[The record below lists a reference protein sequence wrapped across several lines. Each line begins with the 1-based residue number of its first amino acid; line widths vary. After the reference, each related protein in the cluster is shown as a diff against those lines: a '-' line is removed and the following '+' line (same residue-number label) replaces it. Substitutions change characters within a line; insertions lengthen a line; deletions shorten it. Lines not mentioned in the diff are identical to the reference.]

1 MKHNA
6 WRIAMMIVGA
16 LSTGVAGVAPGHAAP
31 TVSISIW
38 GGYPEIQPVYKMAA
52 DAYAK
57 GHPNV
62 QVTVLTTE
70 LRDFERKLAAS
81 IPSDTAGDILE
92 FDPTTMNRYIVAG
105 LIPKAPSDIVEFVHK
120 SFAPQDQKT
129 VTVGGAVYGVP
140 WFKGEAALFY
150 NTTMFSEAGLS
161 QPPKNMAEVMADAKK
176 LTKYDAQ
183 GRVIRSGLS
192 FRLFGAGSGIAE
204 KFAMWMWPRGGEIL
218 TGNGQ
223 GKYKAGYDND
233 AGRATMTMYLDGV
246 YKDKVDSFD
255 IKHDADAFAL
265 GQTAMLVRES
275 WVIGYIQKNAPTL
288 KYNTAPFPME
298 KRWGTLSGP
307 TDIYV
312 SRSSKNPA
320 VAWDFVKFLMQ
331 PEYEQA
337 LLTVTGW
344 IAERQDISYD
354 PVFAKTPQF
363 KAFLFSNPGYVRW
376 AMPAIKDFDEI
387 ETKLATRLEA
397 AYRNR
402 SLAGNPAGIARALHQ
417 AAQESN
423 GILKRDGL
431 YGE

>member
-6 WRIAMMIVGA
+6 WHIAIMIVTA
-16 LSTGVAGVAPGHAAP
+16 LSAAVVGAVPGHAGP

-38 GGYPEIQPVYKMAA
+38 GGYPEFQPVYKKAA
-52 DAYAK
+52 DAYQKA
-57 GHPNV
+57 HPDV

-70 LRDFERKLAAS
+70 LRDFERKLAAA

-105 LIPKAPSDIVEFVHK
+105 LIPKAPPDMVQFVHQ
-120 SFAPQDQKT
+120 SFLASDQKT
-129 VTVGGAVYGVP
+129 ATVDGTVYGVP
-140 WFKGEAALFY
+140 LFRGEAALYY
-150 NTTMFSEAGLS
+150 NTAMFSEAGLS
-161 QPPKNMAEVMADAKK
+161 QPPKNMAEVMAYAKK

-183 GRVIRSGLS
+183 GRVVRSGLS

-233 AGRATMTMYLDGV
+233 AGRATLTMYLDGV
-246 YKDKVDSFD
+246 YTYKIDSFD
-255 IKHDADAFAL
+255 IKHDANAFEL
-265 GQTAMLVRES
+265 GQTAMFVRES
-275 WVIGYIQKNAPTL
+275 WVIGDIQKNAPTL
-288 KYNTAPFPME
+288 KYGTAPFPMD

-307 TDIYV
+307 VNMYV

-331 PEYEQA
+331 PEYQQA
-337 LLTVTGW
+337 ILTDTGW
-344 IAERQDISYD
+344 IAARKDINFD

-363 KAFLFSNPGYVRW
+363 KAFLFSNPNFVRW
-376 AMPAIKDFDEI
+376 SMPAIKDFDEI
-387 ETKLATRLEA
+387 ETKMATRLEA

-402 SLAGNPAGIARALHQ
+402 SLAGNPSAIAGALHTM
-417 AAQESN
+417 AQETNS
-423 GILKRDGL
+423 ILKRDGL